1 LQFDERSDSVYDD
14 LALPKRKMICR
25 LFVLLSLFFLPAYLY
40 AQANQSS
47 SSNPLGDLNPTES
60 GGKFGQS
67 PVEITSEGQTRY
79 EGGVAIAEN
88 HVVIHYG
95 DVAIYCEYALYNP
108 ETHDVF
114 VKERVRIYRGDY
126 AFVCDRAVYNL
137 ETKRLYMA
145 DFAGAKL
152 PFEITGTN
160 LTSFE
165 SNEYQ
170 IYDGSFTTSDSSQ
183 PDYHIQAKGIRIYP
197 NDRIIFT
204 NAWVYVKDIPV
215 FWFPYLY
222 QSLNNQFLF
231 LVSPGYN
238 SNYGAYIVSD
248 IGFPIFDHFNA
259 ILHLNAYSLRGPA
272 LGIEVNYNLGEAEQQ
287 DTLKINTFF
296 IKDKGANINDTSLG
310 REQVSDGRYRL
321 SYESRT
327 YLASDTSFVLDI
339 NKFSDPYL
347 MEDFFPYEFE
357 VDPQP
362 RTYVELIKQGDAYAL
377 SLFANYQANNF
388 FQTTEKLPELS
399 WEVVRTPLFNSPIY
413 YEGTTTAGWDEL
425 AQPSGTFFN
434 PTLNPDYSSFRLDSF
449 HQLSYPN
456 TYFGFLSVVPRA
468 GFRATYYSRT
478 GVVTEG
484 DPSLGIPFG
493 SVVYQPSGTRFV
505 FNAGFDTSFKLSH
518 IYEGVQAHWLGL
530 DGLLHVI
537 QPYADYAWVS
547 TPNIGPGKILPY
559 DRYLTSTYL
568 PPIDF
573 PEFTA
578 TDSIAHESVLRLGIL
593 NKFDTRRDN
602 ATFQWLTLD
611 TFLDVNFKNPY
622 EQTYYSDI
630 QEQVRFNPVPW
641 LSLTE
646 YAQIPWIDKKQFWE
660 FNTVLT
666 WTISPNID
674 VTLLHSYLSHN
685 PLEPKTNSTY
695 LQTYFRINSNW
706 GFSILEE
713 YDQTT
718 GRLGVQKYTFHRD
731 LSSWIASLGLYENN
745 NGGNKNT
752 YGVEL
757 ILTLKDLPK
766 YGFPVNLS
774 PGL

>member
-1 LQFDERSDSVYDD
+1 VYDG
-14 LALPKRKMICR
+14 LALPKRKMIWR
-25 LFVLLSLFFLPAYLY
+25 LFVPLLLVVLPVSLYG
-40 AQANQSS
+40 QANPSS
-47 SSNPLGDLNPTES
+47 SPTPSASNSSNPMAELTEP
-60 GGKFGQS
+60 GGKFGQA

-79 EGGVAIAEN
+79 EGGLAIAEN

-95 DVAIYCEYALYNP
+95 DVAIYCEYAEYNT

-114 VKERVRIYRGDY
+114 VKERVRLYRGDY

-160 LTSFE
+160 LTSF
-165 SNEYQ
+165 SSDEYQ

-183 PDYHIQAKGIRIYP
+183 PDYRIQAKGIRIYP

-204 NAWVYVKDIPV
+204 NAWVYVKDVPI

-222 QSLNNQFLF
+222 QSLNNQHVL
-231 LVSPGYN
+231 LISPGYN
-238 SNYGAYIVSD
+238 SDYGEYVVTD
-248 IGFPIFDHFNA
+248 IGFPVFDHFDA

-272 LGIEVNYNLGEAEQQ
+272 LGIDINYDLGLPEQDQQ
-287 DTLKINTFF
+287 DSLKMKTFF
-296 IKDKGANINDTSLG
+296 IEDKGANINDTSLG
-310 REQVSDGRYRL
+310 REPVDAGRYRI
-321 SYESRT
+321 SYQSRT
-327 YLASDTSFVLDI
+327 FLASDTSLVIDV
-339 NKFSDPYL
+339 NKFSDAYL
-347 MEDFFPYEFE
+347 MEDFFPYEFQ

-362 RTYVELIKQGDAYAL
+362 QTYFELIKAGDAYAL
-377 SLFANYQANNF
+377 SLFARYQVNDF
-388 FQTTEKLPELS
+388 FQTTEKLPEAS

-413 YEGTTTAGWDEL
+413 YEATTTAGWYQL
-425 AQPSGTFFN
+425 AQPVGTFFN
-434 PTLNPDYSSFRLDSF
+434 PTLNPDYSSFRFDTF

-456 TYFGFLSVVPRA
+456 TYFGFLSLVPRA
-468 GFRATYYSRT
+468 GFRTTYYSRT
-478 GVVTEG
+478 GDVTQG

-493 SVVYQPSGTRFV
+493 SVVYEAPGTRFV

-537 QPYADYAWVS
+537 QPYADYSWVS
-547 TPNIGPGKILPY
+547 TPNIGPGQVLPY

-593 NKFDTRRDN
+593 NKFETRRDN
-602 ATFQWLTLD
+602 ATFQWLTAD
-611 TFLDVNFKNPY
+611 TFFDINFKNPY

-630 QEQVRFNPVPW
+630 QEQIRFNPVPW
-641 LSLTE
+641 LYLTE
-646 YAQIPWIDKKQFWE
+646 EAQVPWIDRKQFWE

-666 WTISPNID
+666 WTITPSID
-674 VTLLHSYLSHN
+674 LTLLHSYLNHN

-731 LSSWIASLGLYENN
+731 LSSWVASLGLYEDN
-745 NGGNKNT
+745 NGGGKTT

>member
-1 LQFDERSDSVYDD
+1 
-14 LALPKRKMICR
+14 MICR
-25 LFVLLSLFFLPAYLY
+25 LFVFLPLLFLPARLY
-40 AQANQSS
+40 AQATSS
-47 SSNPLGDLNPTES
+47 SANPIEELTEP
-60 GGKFGQS
+60 GGRFGQS
-67 PVEITSEGQTRY
+67 PVEITAEGQTRY
-79 EGGVAIAEN
+79 EGGVAIAEKN
-88 HVVIHYG
+88 VVIHYG
-95 DVAIYCEYALYNP
+95 DVAIYCEYAEYNP

-114 VKERVRIYRGDY
+114 VKERVRLYRGDY

-145 DFAGAKL
+145 DFAGQKL

-204 NAWVYVKDIPV
+204 NAWVYVKDYPV

-222 QSLNNQFLF
+222 QSLNNQFVLLF
-231 LVSPGYN
+231 SPGYN
-238 SNYGAYIVSD
+238 SNYGYYIVGD
-248 IGFPIFDHFNA
+248 IGFPLFDHFDV
-259 ILHLNAYSLRGPA
+259 ILHPNFYSLRGPA
-272 LGIEVNYNLGEAEQQ
+272 LGIDVNYDLGEVEQQ
-287 DTLKINTFF
+287 DTLRLRTFF
-296 IKDKGANINDTSLG
+296 LEDQDANLNQTSLD
-310 REQVSDGRYRL
+310 REHISAGRYRI

-327 YLASDTSFVLDI
+327 YLASDTTLVLQA
-339 NKFSDPYL
+339 NKWSDPYITQ
-347 MEDFFPYEFE
+347 DFFPYEFE

-362 RTYVELIKQGDAYAL
+362 QSYVELIKQGDAYAL
-377 SLFANYQANNF
+377 SLFARYQVNNF

-399 WEVVRTPLFNSPIY
+399 WEVVRTPLFNSPIF
-413 YEGTTTAGWDEL
+413 YEATTTAGWYEL
-425 AQPSGTFFN
+425 AQPVGTFFN
-434 PTLNPDYSSFRLDSF
+434 PTMNPDYSSFRFDTF
-449 HQLSYPN
+449 HQLSYPK

-468 GFRATYYSRT
+468 GFRTTYYSRT
-478 GVVTEG
+478 GDVTLG
-484 DPSLGIPFG
+484 DPALGIPFG
-493 SVVYQPSGTRFV
+493 SVVYEPGGTRYV

-537 QPYADYAWVS
+537 QPYADYSWVS
-547 TPNIGPGKILPY
+547 TPNIGPGKILQY
-559 DRYLTSTYL
+559 DRYINSTYL
-568 PPIDF
+568 PAIDF

-578 TDSIAHESVLRLGIL
+578 TDSIAHMSVLRLGVL
-593 NKFDTRRDN
+593 NKFSTRRDN
-602 ATFQWLTLD
+602 GTFQWLSVD

-630 QEQVRFNPVPW
+630 QAQVRFNPVPW
-641 LSLTE
+641 LNLTE
-646 YAQIPWIDKKQFWE
+646 YAQIPWIDNKQFWE
-660 FNTVLT
+660 FNTSLT
-666 WTISPNID
+666 WTVTPGID
-674 VTLLHSYLSHN
+674 LTLLHSYLNHN

-745 NGGNKNT
+745 NGGNKT
-752 YGVEL
+752 TFGIEL
-757 ILTLKDLPK
+757 ILTLKDMPK

>member
-1 LQFDERSDSVYDD
+1 VYDG

-25 LFVLLSLFFLPAYLY
+25 LFVLLSLLCLPVYVH
-40 AQANQSS
+40 AQANPSNS
-47 SSNPLGDLNPTES
+47 GNPLGDLNPTEP
-60 GGKFGQS
+60 GGKFSQS
-67 PVEITSEGQTRY
+67 PVEITAEGQTRY
-79 EGGVAIAEN
+79 EGGIAIAEN

-95 DVAIYCEYALYNP
+95 DVAIYCEYAEYNP

-114 VKERVRIYRGDY
+114 IKERVRIYRGDY

-152 PFEITGTN
+152 PFEMTGSN

-165 SNEYQ
+165 SNEYK
-170 IYDGSFTTSDSSQ
+170 IYDGTFTTSDSSQ
-183 PDYHIQAKGIRIYP
+183 PDYYIRAKGIRIYP

-204 NAWVYVKDIPV
+204 NAWVFVKDIPV

-222 QSLNNQFLF
+222 QSLNTQSVLLF
-231 LVSPGYN
+231 SPGYN
-238 SNYGAYIVSD
+238 STYGYFLVSD
-248 IGFPIFDHFNA
+248 IGFPVFDHFDA
-259 ILHLNAYSLRGPA
+259 ILHPNYYSLRGPA
-272 LGIEVNYNLGEAEQQ
+272 LGIDVNYDLGEVEQQ
-287 DTLKINTFF
+287 DTLQMRTFF
-296 IKDKGANINDTSLG
+296 IEDKGANINQTNLG
-310 REQVSDGRYRL
+310 RPQIDAGRYRI
-321 SYESRT
+321 SYQSRT
-327 YLASDTSFVLDI
+327 FLASDTSLVLVA
-339 NKFSDPYL
+339 NKFSDAFML
-347 MEDFFPYEFE
+347 EDFFPFEFS

-362 RTYVELIKQGDAYAL
+362 QTYLELIKQGDAYAL
-377 SLFANYQANNF
+377 SLFARYQVNDF
-388 FQTTEKLPELS
+388 LQTTERLPQAS
-399 WEVVRTPLFNSPIY
+399 WEVVRTPLLNSPIY
-413 YEGTTTAGWDEL
+413 YEATTSAGWLQL
-425 AQPSGTFFN
+425 AQPVGTFFN
-434 PTLNPDYSSFRLDSF
+434 PTLNPDYSAFRFDTF
-449 HQLSYPN
+449 HQLTFPH
-456 TYFGFLSVVPRA
+456 TYFGFLSIVPKA
-468 GFRATYYSRT
+468 GFRTTYYSRT
-478 GVVTEG
+478 GVVTPG
-484 DPSLGIPFG
+484 DPTLGIPFG
-493 SVVYQPSGTRFV
+493 SVVYEPGGTRYV
-505 FNAGFDTSFKLSH
+505 FNTGVDASFKLSH

-537 QPYADYAWVS
+537 QPYVAYSWVS
-547 TPNIGPGKILPY
+547 TPNIGPGKILPF
-559 DRYLTSTYL
+559 DRFLTSTYL

-578 TDSIAHESVLRLGIL
+578 IDSIAHMSVMRLGVQ
-593 NKFDTRRDN
+593 NKFETRRDN
-602 ATFQWLTLD
+602 ATFQWLTID
-611 TFLDVNFKNPY
+611 TFLDVNFKNPF

-630 QEQVRFNPVPW
+630 QAQVRFNPVPW
-641 LSLTE
+641 FNLTE

-660 FNTVLT
+660 FNTQLT
-666 WTISPNID
+666 WTVTPSID

-731 LSSWIASLGLYENN
+731 LSSWIASLGLFENN
-745 NGGNKNT
+745 NGGNKTT

>member
-1 LQFDERSDSVYDD
+1 
-14 LALPKRKMICR
+14 MICR
-25 LFVLLSLFFLPAYLY
+25 LFVFISLLLLPVSVY
-40 AQANQSS
+40 AQVNA
-47 SSNPLGDLNPTES
+47 NPLEDFNPTAP

-95 DVAIYCEYALYNP
+95 DVAIYCEYAEYSP
-108 ETHDVF
+108 ETHDVL

-170 IYDGSFTTSDSSQ
+170 IYDGSFTTSDSSE

-204 NAWVYVKDIPV
+204 NAWVYVKNVPV

-231 LVSPGYN
+231 LISPGYN
-238 SNYGAYIVSD
+238 SNYGEYIVSD
-248 IGFPIFDHFNA
+248 IGFPVFDHFDA

-272 LGIEVNYNLGEAEQQ
+272 LGIDINYNLGEQEQQ
-287 DTLKINTFF
+287 DTVKAKTFF
-296 IKDKGANINDTSLG
+296 ISDKGANINQTSLG
-310 REQVSDGRYRL
+310 RPPIDAGRYRL

-327 YLASDTSFVLDI
+327 FLASDTSLVLEV
-339 NKFSDPYL
+339 NKFSDNFL
-347 MEDFFPYEFE
+347 MEDFFPYEFQ

-362 RTYVELIKQGDAYAL
+362 QTYVELIKQGDAYAL
-377 SLFANYQANNF
+377 SLFARYQVNDF

-399 WEVVRTPLFNSPIY
+399 WEVVRTPLFNSPIF
-413 YEGTTTAGWDEL
+413 YEATTTAGWYQV
-425 AQPSGTFFN
+425 AQPVGTFFN
-434 PTLNPDYSSFRLDSF
+434 PTLNPDYSSFRFDTF
-449 HQLSYPN
+449 HQLTFPH
-456 TYFGFLSVVPRA
+456 TYFGFLSLVPRV
-468 GFRATYYSRT
+468 GFRTTYYSR
-478 GVVTEG
+478 GG
-484 DPSLGIPFG
+484 DVIVGNPAAGIPFG
-493 SVVYQPSGTRFV
+493 SVAYEAAGTRFV
-505 FNAGFDTSFKLSH
+505 ENAGFDTSFKLSH

-537 QPYADYAWVS
+537 QPYADYSWVS
-547 TPNIGPGKILPY
+547 TPNIGPGKILQY
-559 DRYLTSTYL
+559 DRFITSTYL

-573 PEFTA
+573 PQFTA
-578 TDSIAHESVLRLGIL
+578 TDSIAHESVLRLGVL
-593 NKFDTRRDN
+593 NKFETRRDN
-602 ATFQWLTLD
+602 ATFTWLSVD

-630 QEQVRFNPVPW
+630 QTQIRFQPVPW
-641 LSLTE
+641 LSVTE
-646 YAQIPWIDKKQFWE
+646 YAQLPWSDKKQFWE
-660 FNTVLT
+660 FNTQLT
-666 WTISPNID
+666 WTVTPNID
-674 VTLLHSYLSHN
+674 VTLLHSYLNHN

-731 LSSWIASLGLYENN
+731 LSSWVASLGLYENN
-745 NGGNKNT
+745 NGGGKTT
-752 YGVEL
+752 YGFEL
-757 ILTLKDLPK
+757 IMTLKDLPK

>member
-1 LQFDERSDSVYDD
+1 VYDG

-25 LFVLLSLFFLPAYLY
+25 LCVLLSLLVLPVCLY
-40 AQANQSS
+40 AQTTPSNSG
-47 SSNPLGDLNPTES
+47 NPLTDLNPTEP
-60 GGKFGQS
+60 GGKFSQS
-67 PVEITSEGQTRY
+67 PVEITAEGQTRY
-79 EGGVAIAEN
+79 EGGVAIATN

-95 DVAIYCEYALYNP
+95 DVAIYCEYAEYNP

-114 VKERVRIYRGDY
+114 IKERVRIYRGDY

-152 PFEITGTN
+152 PFEMTGSN
-160 LTSFE
+160 LTSFNE
-165 SNEYQ
+165 NEYK
-170 IYDGSFTTSDSSQ
+170 IYDGTFTTSDSSQ
-183 PDYHIQAKGIRIYP
+183 PDYYIRAKGIRIYP

-204 NAWVYVKDIPV
+204 NAWVFVKDIPV

-222 QSLNNQFLF
+222 QSLNTQSVLLF
-231 LVSPGYN
+231 SPGYN
-238 SNYGAYIVSD
+238 STYGYFLVSD
-248 IGFPIFDHFNA
+248 IGFPLFDHFDV
-259 ILHLNAYSLRGPA
+259 ILHPNYYSLRGPA
-272 LGIEVNYNLGEAEQQ
+272 LGIDVNYDLGEVEQ
-287 DTLKINTFF
+287 DNTLKMKTFF
-296 IKDKGANINDTSLG
+296 IEDKGANINETNLG
-310 REQVSDGRYRL
+310 RPPIDAGRYRI

-327 YLASDTSFVLDI
+327 FLASDTSLVLEV
-339 NKFSDPYL
+339 NKFSDAFML
-347 MEDFFPYEFE
+347 EDFFPYEFQ

-362 RTYVELIKQGDAYAL
+362 QTYLELIKQGDAYAL
-377 SLFANYQANNF
+377 SLFARYQVNDF
-388 FQTTEKLPELS
+388 LQTTEKLPELS
-399 WEVVRTPLFNSPIY
+399 WEVVRTPLFNSPIF
-413 YEGTTTAGWDEL
+413 YEATTTAGWYQL
-425 AQPSGTFFN
+425 AQPVGSFFN
-434 PTLNPDYSSFRLDSF
+434 PTQNPDYSSFRFDTF

-456 TYFGFLSVVPRA
+456 MYFGFLSIVPRA
-468 GFRATYYSRT
+468 GFRVTYYSRT
-478 GVVTEG
+478 GDVTPG

-493 SVVYQPSGTRFV
+493 SVVYEPGGTRYV
-505 FNAGFDTSFKLSH
+505 FNTGFDTSFKLSH
-518 IYEGVQAHWLGL
+518 VYEGVQAHWLGL

-537 QPYADYAWVS
+537 QPYADYSWVS
-547 TPNIGPGKILPY
+547 TPNIGPGKVLPY
-559 DRYLTSTYL
+559 DRYLTQTYL

-578 TDSIAHESVLRLGIL
+578 TDSIAGMSVLRLGVL
-593 NKFDTRRDN
+593 NKFETRRDS
-602 ATFQWLTLD
+602 ATWQWITVD
-611 TFLDVNFKNPY
+611 TFLDVNFRNPY

-630 QEQVRFNPVPW
+630 QSVVRFNPVPW
-641 LSLTE
+641 LNLTE

-660 FNTVLT
+660 FNTYLT
-666 WTISPNID
+666 WTVTPNID
-674 VTLLHSYLSHN
+674 VTLLHSYLNHN

-718 GRLGVQKYTFHRD
+718 GRLGVQKYTVHRD

-745 NGGNKNT
+745 NGGGKNT

>member
-1 LQFDERSDSVYDD
+1 
-14 LALPKRKMICR
+14 MICR
-25 LFVLLSLFFLPAYLY
+25 IFVFITLLLLPVSVY
-40 AQANQSS
+40 AEA
-47 SSNPLGDLNPTES
+47 NPLDEFTAP
-60 GGKFGQS
+60 GGRFGQS

-79 EGGVAIAEN
+79 EGGVAIAEK

-95 DVAIYCEYALYNP
+95 DVAIYCEYAEYSP

-145 DFAGAKL
+145 DFAGVKL
-152 PFEITGTN
+152 PFEIMGTN

-165 SNEYQ
+165 SNEYK

-204 NAWVYVKDIPV
+204 NATVYVKDYPV

-222 QSLNNQFLF
+222 QSLNNQSVFLI
-231 LVSPGYN
+231 SPGYN
-238 SNYGAYIVSD
+238 SNYGEYIVSD
-248 IGFPIFDHFNA
+248 IGFPLFGHFDA
-259 ILHLNAYSLRGPA
+259 ILHLNAYTLRGPA
-272 LGIEVNYNLGEAEQQ
+272 LGIDIKYDLGTQEQQ
-287 DTLKINTFF
+287 DTLSMKTFF
-296 IKDKGANINDTSLG
+296 INDQGTNINQTSLD
-310 REQVSDGRYRL
+310 RAPVSAGRYRI

-327 YLASDTSFVLDI
+327 FLASDTSLVLEV

-347 MEDFFPYEFE
+347 IEDFFPYEFQ

-362 RTYVELIKQGDAYAL
+362 QTYVELIKQGDAYAL
-377 SLFANYQANNF
+377 SLFARYQVNDF

-413 YEGTTTAGWDEL
+413 YEATTAAGWYQL
-425 AQPSGTFFN
+425 AQQKNTGNFQPVQFFN
-434 PTLNPDYSSFRLDSF
+434 PGLNPDYSSFRFDTF
-449 HQLSYPN
+449 HQLTYPN
-456 TYFGFLSVVPRA
+456 TYFGFLSIVPRV
-468 GFRATYYSRT
+468 GFRTTYYSRT
-478 GVVTEG
+478 GDVIVGAPGTAT
-484 DPSLGIPFG
+484 PFG
-493 SVVYQPSGTRFV
+493 SVDFAAAGTRFV
-505 FNAGFDTSFKLSH
+505 ANTGFDASFKLSH
-518 IYEGVQAHWLGL
+518 VYEGVQAHWLGL

-537 QPYADYAWVS
+537 QPYADYSWVS

-559 DRYLTSTYL
+559 DRFITSTYL

-573 PEFTA
+573 PQFTA
-578 TDSIAHESVLRLGIL
+578 TDSIAHESVLRLGVL
-593 NKFDTRRDN
+593 NKFETRRDN
-602 ATFQWLTLD
+602 GTFAWLTVD
-611 TFLDVNFKNPY
+611 TFLDVNFKNPF
-622 EQTYYSDI
+622 EQTFYSDI
-630 QEQVRFNPVPW
+630 QTQVRFQPVPW
-641 LSLTE
+641 LYLTE
-646 YAQIPWIDKKQFWE
+646 YAQLPWIDKKQFWE

-666 WTISPNID
+666 WTVTPNID
-674 VTLLHSYLSHN
+674 VTLLHSYLNHSA
-685 PLEPKTNSTY
+685 LEPKTNSIY

-718 GRLGVQKYTFHRD
+718 GRLGVQKYEFHRD
-731 LSSWIASLGLYENN
+731 LSSWIASLGLYQNN
-745 NGGNKNT
+745 NGGGKTT

-757 ILTLKDLPK
+757 IMTLKDLPK

>member
-1 LQFDERSDSVYDD
+1 
-14 LALPKRKMICR
+14 MICR
-25 LFVLLSLFFLPAYLY
+25 LFVLLSLVFLPVCLY
-40 AQANQSS
+40 AQANPSNS
-47 SSNPLGDLNPTES
+47 GNPLADLNPTEP
-60 GGKFGQS
+60 GGKFSQS
-67 PVEITSEGQTRY
+67 PVEITAEGQTRY

-95 DVAIYCEYALYNP
+95 DVAIYCEYAEYSP
-108 ETHDVF
+108 ETHDIL

-152 PFEITGTN
+152 PFEMTGSN
-160 LTSFE
+160 LTSFNE
-165 SNEYQ
+165 NEYK
-170 IYDGSFTTSDSSQ
+170 IYDGTFTTSDSSQ
-183 PDYHIQAKGIRIYP
+183 PDYYVRAKGIRIYP

-204 NAWVYVKDIPV
+204 NATAFVKGIPV

-222 QSLNNQFLF
+222 QSLNNQSVLLF
-231 LVSPGYN
+231 SPGYN
-238 SNYGAYIVSD
+238 SNYGYFLVSD
-248 IGFPIFDHFNA
+248 IGFPVFDHFDA
-259 ILHLNAYSLRGPA
+259 IIHPNYYSLRGPA
-272 LGIEVNYNLGEAEQQ
+272 LGIDVNYDLGEVEQQ
-287 DTLKINTFF
+287 DTLKIKSFF
-296 IKDKGANINDTSLG
+296 IEDKGSNINQTNLG
-310 REQVSDGRYRL
+310 RPPIDAGRYRI

-327 YLASDTSFVLDI
+327 FLASDTSLVLEI
-339 NKFSDPYL
+339 NKFSDAFML
-347 MEDFFPYEFE
+347 EDFFPYEFQ

-362 RTYVELIKQGDAYAL
+362 QTYLELIKQGDAYAL
-377 SLFANYQANNF
+377 SLFARYQVNDF
-388 FQTTEKLPELS
+388 LQTTEKLPELS
-399 WEVVRTPLFNSPIY
+399 WEVVRTPLFNSPIF
-413 YEGTTTAGWDEL
+413 YEATTTAGWNQL
-425 AQPSGTFFN
+425 AQPVGTFFN
-434 PTLNPDYSSFRLDSF
+434 PTLNPDYSSFRFDTF
-449 HQLSYPN
+449 HQLSYPKM
-456 TYFGFLSVVPRA
+456 YFGFLSIVPRA
-468 GFRATYYSRT
+468 GFRVTYYSRT
-478 GVVTEG
+478 GIVTPG
-484 DPSLGIPFG
+484 DPTLGIPFG
-493 SVVYQPSGTRFV
+493 SVVYEPEGTRYV
-505 FNAGFDTSFKLSH
+505 FNTGFDTSFKLSH

-537 QPYADYAWVS
+537 QPYVDYSWVS
-547 TPNIGPGKILPY
+547 TPNIGPGKVLPY

-578 TDSIAHESVLRLGIL
+578 TDSIAHMSVLRLGVI
-593 NKFDTRRDN
+593 NKFETRRDN
-602 ATFQWLTLD
+602 ATFQWLTVD
-611 TFLDVNFKNPY
+611 TFLDVNFNNPF

-641 LSLTE
+641 LSLAE

-660 FNTVLT
+660 FNTTLT
-666 WTISPNID
+666 WTVTPNID
-674 VTLLHSYLSHN
+674 VTLLHSYLNHN
-685 PLEPKTNSTY
+685 PLEPKTNSIY

-745 NGGNKNT
+745 NGGGKNT

>member
-1 LQFDERSDSVYDD
+1 VYDG

-25 LFVLLSLFFLPAYLY
+25 LFVLLSLVFLPVCLY
-40 AQANQSS
+40 AQANQPHSG
-47 SSNPLGDLNPTES
+47 NPLADLNSTEP
-60 GGKFGQS
+60 GGKFSES
-67 PVEITSEGQTRY
+67 PVEITAEGQTRY

-95 DVAIYCEYALYNP
+95 DVAIYCEYAEYNP
-108 ETHDVF
+108 ETHDVL
-114 VKERVRIYRGDY
+114 VKERVRLYRGDY

-152 PFEITGTN
+152 PFEMTGSN
-160 LTSFE
+160 LTSFNE
-165 SNEYQ
+165 NEYK
-170 IYDGSFTTSDSSQ
+170 IYDGTFTTSDSSQ
-183 PDYHIQAKGIRIYP
+183 PDYYIRAKGIRIYP

-204 NAWVYVKDIPV
+204 NAWVFVKDIPV

-222 QSLNNQFLF
+222 QSLNNQSLLLF
-231 LVSPGYN
+231 SPGYN
-238 SNYGAYIVSD
+238 STYGYYLVTD
-248 IGFPIFDHFNA
+248 IGFPLFDHFNA
-259 ILHLNAYSLRGPA
+259 IIHPNYYSLRGPA
-272 LGIEVNYNLGEAEQQ
+272 IGIDINYDLGEVEQEN
-287 DTLKINTFF
+287 TLKLKTFF
-296 IKDKGANINDTSLG
+296 IEDKGANINQTSLG
-310 REQVSDGRYRL
+310 REQVDAGRYRI
-321 SYESRT
+321 SFQSRT
-327 YLASDTSFVLDI
+327 FLASDTSLVLDV
-339 NKFSDPYL
+339 NKFSDAYML
-347 MEDFFPYEFE
+347 EDFFPYEFQ

-362 RTYVELIKQGDAYAL
+362 QTYLELIKQGDAYAL
-377 SLFANYQANNF
+377 SLFARYQVNDYL
-388 FQTTEKLPELS
+388 QTTEKLPELS
-399 WEVVRTPLFNSPIY
+399 WEVVRTPLLNSPIF
-413 YEGTTTAGWDEL
+413 YEATTTAGWYQL
-425 AQPSGTFFN
+425 AQPVGTFFN
-434 PTLNPDYSSFRLDSF
+434 PTLNPDYSSFRFDTF
-449 HQLSYPN
+449 HQLSYPKM
-456 TYFGFLSVVPRA
+456 YFGFLSIVPRA
-468 GFRATYYSRT
+468 GFRVTYYSRT
-478 GVVTEG
+478 GNVTEG

-493 SVVYQPSGTRFV
+493 SVVYEPGGTRYL
-505 FNAGFDTSFKLSH
+505 FNTGFDTSFKLSH

-537 QPYADYAWVS
+537 QPYADYSWVS
-547 TPNIGPGKILPY
+547 TPNIGPGKVLPY

-578 TDSIAHESVLRLGIL
+578 TDSIAHLSVLRLGVM
-593 NKFDTRRDN
+593 NKFETRRDSQ
-602 ATFQWLTLD
+602 TYQWLTVD

-630 QEQVRFNPVPW
+630 QAQVHFNPVPW
-641 LSLTE
+641 LDLSE

-660 FNTVLT
+660 FNTTLT
-666 WTISPNID
+666 WTVTPNID
-674 VTLLHSYLSHN
+674 LTLLHSYLNHN

-695 LQTYFRINSNW
+695 LQVYFRINSNW

-745 NGGNKNT
+745 NGGGKNT

>member
-1 LQFDERSDSVYDD
+1 MYDG

-25 LFVLLSLFFLPAYLY
+25 LFVLLSLLVVPVCVY
-40 AQANQSS
+40 AQANKPNSG
-47 SSNPLGDLNPTES
+47 NPLEDLSPSEP
-60 GGKFGQS
+60 GGKFSQS
-67 PVEITSEGQTRY
+67 PVEITAEGQTRY

-95 DVAIYCEYALYNP
+95 DVAIYCEYAEYNP
-108 ETHDVF
+108 ETHDVL
-114 VKERVRIYRGDY
+114 VKDRVRLYRGDY

-152 PFEITGTN
+152 PFEMTGSN

-165 SNEYQ
+165 SNEYK
-170 IYDGSFTTSDSSQ
+170 IYDGTFTTSDSSQ
-183 PDYHIQAKGIRIYP
+183 PDYYIRAKGIRIYP

-204 NAWVYVKDIPV
+204 NATVYVKDIPV

-222 QSLNNQFLF
+222 QSLNTQSVL

-238 SNYGAYIVSD
+238 STYGYYVVSD
-248 IGFPIFDHFNA
+248 IGFPLFDHFDV

-272 LGIEVNYNLGEAEQQ
+272 LGIDVNYDLGEVEQQ
-287 DTLKINTFF
+287 DTLKAKTFF
-296 IKDKGANINDTSLG
+296 IEDKGANINQTNLG
-310 REQVSDGRYRL
+310 REQIDAGRYRL
-321 SYESRT
+321 SFQSRT
-327 YLASDTSFVLDI
+327 FLASDTSLVLDV
-339 NKFSDPYL
+339 NKFSDAYML
-347 MEDFFPYEFE
+347 EDFFPYEFQL
-357 VDPQP
+357 DPQP
-362 RTYVELIKQGDAYAL
+362 QTFLELIKQGDAYAL
-377 SLFANYQANNF
+377 SLFARYQVNDWL
-388 FQTTEKLPELS
+388 QTTERLPQAS
-399 WEVVRTPLFNSPIY
+399 WEVVRTPLLNSPIY
-413 YEGTTTAGWDEL
+413 YEATTSAGWLQL
-425 AQPSGTFFN
+425 AQPVGTFFN
-434 PTLNPDYSSFRLDSF
+434 PTLNPDYSAFRFDTF
-449 HQLSYPN
+449 HQLSYPKM
-456 TYFGFLSVVPRA
+456 YFGFLSIVPRA
-468 GFRATYYSRT
+468 GVRATYYSRT
-478 GVVTEG
+478 GDVTEG
-484 DPSLGIPFG
+484 DPSIGIPFG
-493 SVVYQPSGTRFV
+493 SVVYEPGGTRYV
-505 FNAGFDTSFKLSH
+505 FNTGVDTSFKLSH

-547 TPNIGPGKILPY
+547 TPNIGPGKILPF
-559 DRYLTSTYL
+559 DRYIPSTYV

-573 PEFTA
+573 PQFTA
-578 TDSIAHESVLRLGIL
+578 TDSIAHMSVLRLGVQ

-602 ATFQWLTLD
+602 ATFQWLTID
-611 TFLDVNFKNPY
+611 TFFDLNFKNPY
-622 EQTYYSDI
+622 ELTYYSPI
-630 QEQVRFNPVPW
+630 QAQVRFNPVPW
-641 LSLTE
+641 LNLTE
-646 YAQIPWIDKKQFWE
+646 YAQIPWIDKNQFWE
-660 FNTVLT
+660 FNTYLT
-666 WTISPNID
+666 WTVTPNID
-674 VTLLHSYLSHN
+674 VTLLHSYLNHN

-718 GRLGVQKYTFHRD
+718 GRLGVQKYTIHRD

-745 NGGNKNT
+745 NGGNKTT